1 VAPTSLFMESSQ
13 SHVESPHRQGA
24 APTES
29 SQSHVESLIPQGV
42 ATTSLLRESSTSYVD
57 SQAWSSTGSSEAL
70 DLVSRRRS
78 TASRRQSCA
87 PSAMAVQAREGSGEA
102 REAPA
107 HTAVGPERRGRRGSP
122 DGGYPHPAPTAS
134 VRAQEGTSLVSEAAF
149 DTALASKDPAAVQR
163 AFDKFYGFRQRMEME
178 QEAPFGPTWPRRSS
192 D

>member
-1 VAPTSLFMESSQ
+1 MESPYPQGVTPTSREW
-13 SHVESPHRQGA
+13 
-24 APTES
+24 ES

-42 ATTSLLRESSTSYVD
+42 APTSLLRESSSSHVD
-57 SQAWSSTGSSEAL
+57 SQAWSATGSSEAL
-70 DLVSRRRS
+70 DLVSRRCS

-87 PSAMAVQAREGSGEA
+87 PCATAVQAREGSGEA

-107 HTAVGPERRGRRGSP
+107 HTAVGPERQGRRGSP

-149 DTALASKDPAAVQR
+149 DAALASKDPATVQR
-163 AFDKFYGFRQRMEME
+163 AFINFTGFDNAWKWSKRR
-178 QEAPFGPTWPRRSS
+178 PFGPTWPRRSS